1 MVVGRVVL
9 KFFNVS
15 PALRLFPIDLRTLAL
30 VLALY
35 DKTVLRCWR
44 NIETFFGEK
53 RGLRERYKLRNVG
66 SRKLESYVK
75 VASNFRHFVYIHI
88 NGIIKLYVS
97 IMQKLRCISRSSF
110 VQKFCRNL
118 LVLLRRTSS
127 LVCDFFA
134 GFVD

>member
-53 RGLRERYKLRNVG
+53 RGLRERYKL
-66 SRKLESYVK
+66 
-75 VASNFRHFVYIHI
+75 
-88 NGIIKLYVS
+88 
-97 IMQKLRCISRSSF
+97 
-110 VQKFCRNL
+110 
-118 LVLLRRTSS
+118 
-127 LVCDFFA
+127 
-134 GFVD
+134 